1 MYIKAYA
8 ADLEEEKER
17 EEKRR
22 VKINEVEAAVGIT
35 KKNIRFYEQEG
46 LLTPSR
52 NKENG
57 YRDYTEED
65 VETLQKIKLLRKLSI
80 PIEEI
85 RWIQKKK
92 LSLQE
97 ALERH
102 MITLRHEEKNLR
114 EIGGLCRIL
123 LEKEIT
129 YETMEPRE
137 YLERTFEM
145 EEKGVRF
152 MDFMEIDKKKKRGAV
167 GSGLVFI
174 GIMSFW
180 EVFMLWA
187 FVQEYNTAGTEAPP
201 LWFAIVVLIF
211 PVLVISGIIR
221 VICERIKEIEG
232 GEEHEASKY

>member
-1 MYIKAYA
+1 M
-8 ADLEEEKER
+8 
-17 EEKRR
+17 
-22 VKINEVEAAVGIT
+22 KINEVEAAVGIT

-52 NKENG
+52 DKENG
-57 YRDYTEED
+57 YRDYSDAD
-65 VETLQKIKLLRKLSI
+65 VEILQKIKLLRKLSL

-102 MITLRHEEKNLR
+102 IITLRHEEKNLQ

-129 YETMEPRE
+129 YEALEPEE

-152 MDFMEIDKKKKRGAV
+152 MDFMEIDKRKKRGAV
-167 GSGLVFI
+167 WSGLAFI
-174 GIMSFW
+174 GIMTFW
-180 EVFMLWA
+180 EVFMFWT
-187 FVQEYNTAGTEAPP
+187 FVREYNTAGTEAPP
-201 LWFAIVVLIF
+201 LWFALVVLLIPF
-211 PVLVISGIIR
+211 LVIYGIAR
-221 VICERIKEIEG
+221 VIRERIKEIEG